1 MSTLPQHYLSPEQY
15 LTIERQAQCK
25 SEYYAGEMF
34 AMSGASEPHN
44 VLTVN
49 MSREISLQ
57 LRGRPCRSYAS
68 EMRFKVSAAGLY
80 TYPDVVAVCGERH
93 FDDDVRDTL
102 INPTVIVEVLSPS
115 TELYDRG
122 KKFEMYSRIE
132 SLTDYI
138 LISQDRPRVEHYLR
152 QGDRK
157 WLLSVAD
164 DLQAVL
170 SIASLDCAISLSD
183 IYENV
188 DFAPDETA
196 AK

>member
-1 MSTLPQHYLSPEQY
+1 MSLLPEHYLSPEEY
-15 LTIERQAQCK
+15 LAIERQAQCK

-49 MSREISLQ
+49 VSGELRSQ
-57 LRGRPCRSYAS
+57 LRGRPCRSYAAD
-68 EMRFKVSAAGLY
+68 MRVKVSASGLY

-93 FDDDVRDTL
+93 FDDDMRDTL
-102 INPTVIVEVLSPS
+102 VNPTMIVEVLSPS

-132 SLTDYI
+132 SLTDYV
-138 LISQDRPRVEHYLR
+138 LVSQDRPRVEHYMR

-170 SIASLDCAISLSD
+170 TIASVDCAISLAD

-188 DFAPDETA
+188 DFVPDETS